1 VSDLLFDIP
10 QEKSPAQQQLQACFF
25 FEHAIQQD
33 DRSDVSDSD
42 GKIIAMIIATE
53 TKIRLSL
60 PRRIMLQQSRDSYI
74 PWASDIQAPRR
85 GKTAKKKAGFSG
97 PARRTEY

>member
-1 VSDLLFDIP
+1 VSDVLFDIP

-60 PRRIMLQQSRDSYI
+60 PRRIMQSRDYYI
-74 PWASDIQAPRR
+74 PWAADIQAPRR